1 MTDTLPSELTP
12 DQRAQEIAAILAVG
26 ILRFHHTSAK
36 DTSPKKHP
44 ENLTSELALRPNLSV
59 TVSHG

>member
-12 DQRAQEIAAILAVG
+12 DQRAKEIAAILATG
-26 ILRFHHTSAK
+26 LLRLHHTSIK
-36 DTSPKKHP
+36 DSFTKKLSESHI
-44 ENLTSELALRPNLSV
+44 SELALRPNLSV